1 MPPPPVL
8 PVIPISGEEP
18 FVNPDQ
24 RFKFKYEGYRSLRY
38 VEQSGCQ
45 LLSRNGSPTRLRK
58 AKHARRDKHRA
69 AGCCVPKRVRRRLS
83 RGLTRRGLGSERQ
96 PALRFQTI
104 DAFLLAPLQ

>member
-1 MPPPPVL
+1 MPLPPVL

-45 LLSRNGSPTRLRK
+45 LLSRNGSPTCLRK
-58 AKHARRDKHRA
+58 AKHARRDKHWT
-69 AGCCVPKRVRRRLS
+69 AGRCVQKRVRRRPPS
-83 RGLTRRGLGSERQ
+83 G
-96 PALRFQTI
+96 ALRV
-104 DAFLLAPLQ
+104 ARGEV